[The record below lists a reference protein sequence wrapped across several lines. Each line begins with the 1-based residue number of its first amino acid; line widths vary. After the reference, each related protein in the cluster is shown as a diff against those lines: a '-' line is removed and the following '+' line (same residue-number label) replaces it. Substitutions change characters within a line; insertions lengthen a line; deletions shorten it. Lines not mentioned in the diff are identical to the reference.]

1 MSERKWLVPKV
12 WKDMSMAAS
21 YYQKMME
28 SESYEDVAS
37 CYSDAKHFL
46 RRSEKNFNSLLGDN
60 IATYPGNHFGY
71 TRLEA
76 IAFVYECFNVLREG
90 LKTLDEKRLY
100 LKDSQERTERDLI
113 NQIPR
118 PAEFYT
124 GWK

>member
-1 MSERKWLVPKV
+1 MSERMYIIPKV
-12 WKDMSMAAS
+12 WKDMSLAAS
-21 YYQKMME
+21 HYQKMME

-37 CYSDAKHFL
+37 YYSNVKQILKAA
-46 RRSEKNFNSLLGDN
+46 EKNFNNLLNDD
-60 IATYPGNHFGY
+60 ITKYPGNRFGY

-76 IAFVYECFNVLREG
+76 IAFVYECFNVLRAG

-100 LKDSQERTERDLI
+100 LKESQERTERDLI